1 MTEPI
6 IRPIKKK
13 DNRQI
18 ALVIRAVLFELGV
31 PRVGTVYEDS
41 DLDRMFETFQMER
54 ARYFVVAEN
63 DKIIGGGG
71 IAHLDNYDGNV
82 CELQKMYF
90 LPVARGRGIG
100 TLMIDEC
107 LQTAKEFGYERCYL
121 ETMPYM
127 KAAQS
132 LYRKYGFESLQGPMG
147 DTGHFACGVYMIK
160 DL

>member
-13 DNRQI
+13 DNKQI

-31 PRVGTVYEDS
+31 PRVGTVYEDAG
-41 DLDRMFETFQMER
+41 LERMFETFQVER

-63 DKIIGGGG
+63 DKIVGGGG
-71 IAHLDNYDGNV
+71 IAHLENYDDNV

-90 LPVARGRGIG
+90 LPVVRGRGIG
-100 TLMIDEC
+100 TSMIDQC
-107 LQTAKEFGYERCYL
+107 LQTAREFGYERCYL

-127 KAAQS
+127 KAAQN

>member
-6 IRPIKKK
+6 IRPIEKK
-13 DNRQI
+13 DDQQI
-18 ALVIRAVLFELGV
+18 AHVIRAVLFELGV
-31 PRVGTVYEDS
+31 PRVGTVYEDAG
-41 DLDRMFETFQMER
+41 LDRMFETFQKEK
-54 ARYFVVAEN
+54 ARYFVVTKN
-63 DKIIGGGG
+63 DNIVGGGG
-71 IAHLDNYDGNV
+71 IAQLDNYKGNV

-90 LPVARGRGIG
+90 FPIARGRGIG
-100 TLMIDEC
+100 ALMIDVC

-127 KAAQS
+127 KAAQN
-132 LYRKYGFESLQGPMG
+132 LYRKHGFEALPGPMG

>member
-13 DNRQI
+13 DNKQI

-31 PRVGTVYEDS
+31 PRVGTVYEDAG
-41 DLDRMFETFQMER
+41 LERMFETFQVER
-54 ARYFVVAEN
+54 ARYFVVTEN

-71 IAHLDNYDGNV
+71 IAHLENYDDNV

-100 TLMIDEC
+100 TSMIDQC
-107 LQTAKEFGYERCYL
+107 LKTAREFGYERCYL

-127 KAAQS
+127 KAAQN

>member
-18 ALVIRAVLFELGV
+18 ALIIRAVLLELGV
-31 PRVGTVYEDS
+31 PRVGTVYEDTG
-41 DLDRMFETFQMER
+41 LDRMFETFQVER
-54 ARYFVVAEN
+54 ARYFVVTEN
-63 DKIIGGGG
+63 DNIIGGGG

-107 LQTAKEFGYERCYL
+107 LQTAREFGHS
-121 ETMPYM
+121 T
-127 KAAQS
+127 S
-132 LYRKYGFESLQGPMG
+132 L
-147 DTGHFACGVYMIK
+147 
-160 DL
+160 

>member
-13 DNRQI
+13 DNQQI
-18 ALVIRAVLFELGV
+18 AEVIRTVLFEFDV

-41 DLDRMFETFQMER
+41 NLDCMFETFQKER
-54 ARYFVVAEN
+54 AGYFVVTEN
-63 DKIIGGGG
+63 EQIVGGGG
-71 IAHLDNYDGNV
+71 IAHLDNYEGNV

-90 LPVARGRGIG
+90 LPIVRGRGIG

-107 LQTAKEFGYERCYL
+107 LLFAREFGYERCYL

-127 KAAQS
+127 KAAQK
-132 LYRKYGFESLQGPMG
+132 LYRKYGFDALPGPMG
-147 DTGHFACGVYMIK
+147 NTGHYACGVYMIK

>member
-18 ALVIRAVLFELGV
+18 ALIIRAVLLELGV
-31 PRVGTVYEDS
+31 PRVGTVYEDTG
-41 DLDRMFETFQMER
+41 LDRMFETFQVER
-54 ARYFVVAEN
+54 ARYFVVTEN
-63 DKIIGGGG
+63 DNIIGGGG

-107 LQTAKEFGYERCYL
+107 LQTAREFGYERCYL

-127 KAAQS
+127 KAAQN

>member
-13 DNRQI
+13 DNKQI
-18 ALVIRAVLFELGV
+18 AQVIRTVLFELGV

-41 DLDRMFETFQMER
+41 NLDCMFETFQKER
-54 ARYFVVAEN
+54 AGYFVVTEN
-63 DKIIGGGG
+63 GQIVGGGG
-71 IAHLDNYDGNV
+71 VAHLDNYEGNV

-90 LPVARGRGIG
+90 LPTVRGRGIG
-100 TLMIDEC
+100 TLMIDRC
-107 LQTAKEFGYERCYL
+107 LEIAREFDYERCYL

-127 KAAQS
+127 KAAQK
-132 LYRKYGFESLQGPMG
+132 LYRKYGFEALHSPMG
-147 DTGHFACGVYMIK
+147 DTGHYACGVYMIK